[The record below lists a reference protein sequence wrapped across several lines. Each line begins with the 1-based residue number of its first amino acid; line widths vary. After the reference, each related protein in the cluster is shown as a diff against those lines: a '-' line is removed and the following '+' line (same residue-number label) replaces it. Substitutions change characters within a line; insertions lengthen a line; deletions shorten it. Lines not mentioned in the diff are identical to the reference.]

1 MRLKHLEIR
10 HCSIDDKLSSKK
22 FPSLHR
28 LELIHIEN
36 LPQMTKWKGVRML
49 SLSKVRANQLW
60 KFVNIEI
67 FPKLAALYIE
77 SAEGINLK
85 VLQPLSTLKKLSIK
99 TSGKIPCLSDLKD
112 RFPLLT
118 ELCLDGEVDDSDIPN
133 LASLKKVEVIPI
145 PLKKFR
151 RNWVKKCRNL

>member
-1 MRLKHLEIR
+1 
-10 HCSIDDKLSSKK
+10 
-22 FPSLHR
+22 
-28 LELIHIEN
+28 
-36 LPQMTKWKGVRML
+36 ML

-112 RFPLLT
+112 RFPQLT

-151 RNWVKKCRNL
+151 RNWVKKCRNLELFNGRDVKLDQKWFN